1 MEISNKIASN
11 ITAYTKYSRFVDKE
25 SRRETWKETVYRSAF
40 MHIQKYPQ
48 LVEKITKGF
57 GYVEDK
63 KILSSMRSL
72 QFGGRAIEL
81 SNSRI
86 YNCAYMACSYIS
98 FFSELMFLLLGG
110 TGVGYSVQWRHISNL
125 PAIKRPGKP
134 RKFLIQDSI
143 IGWADAVRSLVRAYL
158 DGKYLPVFDY
168 SDIRPAGTPLK
179 TAGGKAPGPGP
190 LRTCLAKIQGILE
203 SKPVGSKLQSYECS
217 DLACF
222 IADAVLSGGIR
233 RSAMICIFDMD
244 DDSMLGYKSGDW
256 WELAPERGR
265 VNVSAVAFR
274 QDVYEE
280 VGPELNNVGS
290 SLLGITWR
298 KPSDIG
304 MKGDQFDTQLLTRKI
319 ADKTTKEQFDTYWKY
334 VENSGSGEPGI
345 YWSNHPDWGCNPCV
359 EISLKHKQFC
369 NLTTIN
375 FSVVQSQEE
384 LDELAYYAGFI
395 GTLQAGYTDLHYLSE
410 GWKENCDDEALLGVS
425 VTGIADGGN
434 YKRYNWQRASLQAK
448 RANEETAK
456 AIGIKS
462 AARITCIKP
471 EGTASL
477 VLGTSS
483 GIHARHSHYYI
494 RRMRLGKS
502 ESVAQYLLQN
512 HPALITQDLA
522 KPEGLI
528 LELPQKSPD
537 RSIYRSESPIELL
550 DRVKF
555 FHRNWIL
562 PGHISGENNHNVSC
576 TVSIKPGEWA
586 EVGEWLWGNRSSYNG
601 VSVLPFDGG
610 TYKQAPFEECDK
622 ETYDELMKSLT
633 EVDLTQIV
641 ETEDLTTLREEP
653 ACAGGACTI

>member
-25 SRRETWKETVYRSAF
+25 SRRETWEETVWRSAE
-40 MHIQKYPQ
+40 MHVRKYPH
-48 LVEKITKGF
+48 LETRIHKAF
-57 GYVEDK
+57 SYVYNK

-86 YNCAYMACSYIS
+86 YNCAYMACSYTS

-125 PAIKRPGKP
+125 PAIKRPGKA

-143 IGWADAVRSLVRAYL
+143 IGWSDAVRSLVRAYL
-158 DGKYLPVFDY
+158 EGKYLPIFDY

-179 TAGGKAPGPGP
+179 TAGGKAPGPAP
-190 LRTCLAKIQGILE
+190 LRTALARIQGILE

-244 DDSMLGYKSGDW
+244 DDSMLGYKSGEW
-256 WELAPERGR
+256 WELSPERGR

-280 VGPELNNVGS
+280 GNPF
-290 SLLGITWR
+290 R
-298 KPSDIG
+298 KP
-304 MKGDQFDTQLLTRKI
+304 I
-319 ADKTTKEQFDTYWKY
+319 ALATTKEQFDIYWKY

-359 EISLKHKQFC
+359 EISLRHKQFC

-375 FSVVQSQEE
+375 FSVVQTQEE

-483 GIHARHSHYYI
+483 GIHARHAHYYI

-502 ESVAQYLLQN
+502 ESVAIYLQEN
-512 HPALITQDLA
+512 HPALIKQDLA

-550 DRVKF
+550 ERVKF
-555 FHRNWIL
+555 FHKNWIL

-576 TVSIKPGEWA
+576 TVPIKPGEWE
-586 EVGEWLWGNRSSYNG
+586 EVGEWLWGNRNSYNG

-633 EVDLTQIV
+633 EVDLTQII